1 MRVRLRLIVEDSPRF
16 EFAASTLIV
25 VSLAAFCVETLPGLS
40 PTTMSALW
48 WLECVT
54 VLAFTA
60 EYICRLA
67 AAEYPWRFARSFLG
81 IVDLV
86 AVLPFYLSLGM
97 DLRSLRAFRLLRLVR
112 ILKLARYNLALQ
124 HLRRALALV
133 REELVVFASIAAV
146 LIFVAAVGIYH
157 FEHEQQPNEF
167 ASVFHGLW
175 WAIVTLTTVG
185 YGDAYP
191 VTTGGRVF
199 AAVVV
204 LLGIGIVAVP
214 TGLFASALSRAR
226 EMEPPNETHRDGR
239 RE

>member
-1 MRVRLRLIVEDSPRF
+1 MP
-16 EFAASTLIV
+16 
-25 VSLAAFCVETLPGLS
+25 C
-40 PTTMSALW
+40 
-48 WLECVT
+48 
-54 VLAFTA
+54 
-60 EYICRLA
+60 
-67 AAEYPWRFARSFLG
+67 
-81 IVDLV
+81 
-86 AVLPFYLSLGM
+86 
-97 DLRSLRAFRLLRLVR
+97 SLRGSAAPGPGRIRDFCHGLLV
-112 ILKLARYNLALQ
+112 
-124 HLRRALALV
+124 LV
-133 REELVVFASIAAV
+133 REELVVFAGMAAV

-157 FEHEQQPNEF
+157 FEHEQQPDEF

-226 EMEPPNETHRDGR
+226 EMESPNETHRDGGREKDWRETLGR
-239 RE
+239 REEQ